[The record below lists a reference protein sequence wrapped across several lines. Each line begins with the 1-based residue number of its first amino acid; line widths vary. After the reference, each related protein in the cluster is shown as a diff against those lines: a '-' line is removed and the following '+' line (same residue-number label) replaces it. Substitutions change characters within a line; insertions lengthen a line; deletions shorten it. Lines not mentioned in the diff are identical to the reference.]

1 MKIEKGKL
9 YYDTKGNR
17 LVKSNGDGFKSEWN
31 DKIAV
36 YCPSEGDWDYVNK
49 VTGWEWNFARNYVY
63 RLLDNENVRAQDLGD
78 DLSYHIITIDQ
89 FKEFYPP
96 ISEEEQDPYVWGS
109 IDISN
114 KTKDNVQN
122 TQPHYDNTH
131 GSLYKIAEQRGWN
144 SYQFD
149 IVKRIDRALKK
160 GQFKEDLQKTKDL
173 IDLWLREVK

>member
-9 YYDTKGNR
+9 YLDTDSGTI
-17 LVKSNGDGFKSEWN
+17 FKADMTTDNYPIGVS
-31 DKIAV
+31 DKISV
-36 YCPSEGDWDYVNK
+36 YCLRKEDFGYVLSVFKHCNHARPFVYINEEFGERHNEEGY
-49 VTGWEWNFARNYVY
+49 Y
-63 RLLDNENVRAQDLGD
+63 
-78 DLSYHIITIDQ
+78 IITIDR

-96 ISEEEQDPYVWGS
+96 DSV
-109 IDISN
+109 ISN
-114 KTKDNVQN
+114 KTDDNVQN

-131 GSLYKIAEQRGWN
+131 GSLYKIAEQRKWN

-173 IDLWLREVK
+173 IDLWLREESN